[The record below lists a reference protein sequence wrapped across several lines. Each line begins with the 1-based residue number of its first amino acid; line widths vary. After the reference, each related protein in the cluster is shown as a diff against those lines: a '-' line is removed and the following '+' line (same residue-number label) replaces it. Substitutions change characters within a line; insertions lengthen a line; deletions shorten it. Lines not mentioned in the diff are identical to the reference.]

1 MSFIDTLGIKAGL
14 NQTARN
20 VRTREGSTMS
30 GEDGKRDGN
39 TMVISMILC
48 TYKREQSCLK
58 RMEMGGG
65 ISPIPRFQNL

>member
-1 MSFIDTLGIKAGL
+1 MSSIDTLGIKAGL
-14 NQTARN
+14 SQIARN

-48 TYKREQSCLK
+48 TYRREQNYLK
-58 RMEMGGG
+58 RMGMGGG
-65 ISPIPRFQNL
+65 ISQTLRFQNL